1 MSYWWSNYVLCE
13 KLWIFCAIDNIV
25 CDVHQINGGEEEAT
39 VVGNTATV
47 MFEGTGPSADNVVTD
62 FDLRIRRERETE
74 PGIFDD
80 IVVGPTCSTAA
91 TETPPPFTMTCSVD
105 DGRAIAITT
114 RSML

>member
-1 MSYWWSNYVLCE
+1 
-13 KLWIFCAIDNIV
+13 
-25 CDVHQINGGEEEAT
+25 
-39 VVGNTATV
+39 

-91 TETPPPFTMTCSVD
+91 TETPPPFTITCSVD